1 MAVPK
6 DTRTSPRTRAR
17 RAPRRASVRGGTLL
31 GFMVG
36 LVVGL
41 AIAVVVALFVTQ
53 APVPFVNK
61 AGRAPDRVLEPRTP
75 ADAPDPNKPLY
86 SRNQPAP
93 VPGAPPP
100 AQPAQDR
107 GSILERL
114 FGRQPAA
121 EAEDRPADGG
131 APIVAS
137 RPATPSPVQGSPS
150 GGDPKPPPGTEVPDR
165 AGAGYL
171 LQAGAFRGREDAD
184 GMRGRLALLGFEA
197 RVAEAEVNGQT
208 MYRVRVGPFAQLDDM
223 NNARARMAENGI
235 EASVVRQR

>member
-1 MAVPK
+1 MAAPK
-6 DTRTSPRTRAR
+6 ETRTSPRTRAR
-17 RAPRRASVRGGTLL
+17 RAPPRASVRGGTLL

-86 SRNQPAP
+86 SRNQPVP
-93 VPGAPPP
+93 VPGAPRQ
-100 AQPAQDR
+100 AEPAQDR

-114 FGRQPAA
+114 FGRPAA
-121 EAEDRPADGG
+121 EAEGRSADGG

-137 RPATPSPVQGSPS
+137 RPATPPPVQGSTPA
-150 GGDPKPPPGTEVPDR
+150 GDPRPPAGTEVPDR

-184 GMRGRLALLGFEA
+184 GMRARLALLGFEA
-197 RVAEAEVNGQT
+197 RVAQAEVNGQT

>member
-1 MAVPK
+1 M
-6 DTRTSPRTRAR
+6 
-17 RAPRRASVRGGTLL
+17 RGGTVL
-31 GFMVG
+31 GFMIG

-41 AIAVVVALFVTQ
+41 AIAVVVALFVTR

-86 SRNQPAP
+86 SKNQPVP
-93 VPGAPPP
+93 VPEQRPAEAP
-100 AQPAQDR
+100 QDR

-114 FGRQPAA
+114 FGRQP
-121 EAEDRPADGG
+121 EPEPQGQGGG
-131 APIVAS
+131 APIVAA
-137 RPATPSPVQGSPS
+137 RPAA
-150 GGDPKPPPGTEVPDR
+150 PPPAPAAAVKGAPPAGDASSTSDRPGDAADR
-165 AGAGYL
+165 AAGYL

-197 RVAEAEVNGQT
+197 RVLSAEVNGQP

-223 NNARARMAENGI
+223 NNARARLAENGI